1 VKNFGDR
8 GRREQDEGIEL
19 SGFEGLNCLRVV
31 EVEKPRPGANEVL
44 IDVKAAGINYAELE
58 LTKGKYNVFKKPPF
72 IMGFEASGVVVEVGS
87 RVRNLKVGDRI
98 ASIVSSGGYAEY
110 ATARADLAIPI
121 PDGISFAEASTITIQ
136 GLSAYTLL
144 KFAAKPRPTE
154 SVLIQAA
161 AGGVGL
167 YLVQL
172 AKIMGVRKLVAL
184 ASGKEKISLLK
195 TLGANVAIDYSCGDW
210 ADKVRDATGGDG
222 VDVIL
227 EAASGEVGERS
238 FRLAAPFGRIV
249 IFGARN
255 IHDTL
260 SSEKIQQL
268 IYKNQSI
275 IGFNFPSLR
284 RRQVARSVSE
294 LLTLISQGKI
304 KLFADNS
311 FPLVEVKAAF
321 QALVG
326 RETIGK
332 LVLIP

>member
-1 VKNFGDR
+1 MKA
-8 GRREQDEGIEL
+8 IEL

-31 EVEKPRPGANEVL
+31 EVEKPKPGANEVL

-87 RVRNLKVGDRI
+87 LVRNLKVGDRI

-110 ATARADLAIPI
+110 ATARADSAIPI
-121 PDGISFAEASTITIQ
+121 PDGVSFAEASTITIQ

-154 SVLIQAA
+154 SVLIQSA

-172 AKIMGVRKLVAL
+172 AKIMGVRKVIAL
-184 ASGKEKISLLK
+184 ASRKEKIDLVAS
-195 TLGANVAIDYSCGDW
+195 LGADIAVNYTDKNW
-210 ADKVRDATGGDG
+210 ADKVRETTDGNG
-222 VDVIL
+222 VDVVL
-227 EAASGEVGERS
+227 EAASGEIGEES
-238 FRLAAPFGRIV
+238 LKLAAPFGRIV

-260 SSEKIQQL
+260 SSEKIRQL
-268 IYKNQSI
+268 IYKNQSL

-284 RRQVARSVSE
+284 PEQVSRSISE

-304 KLFADNS
+304 RLFANNS

-321 QALVG
+321 HALAG

-332 LVLIP
+332 LVLTP